1 MNHPCPTLGYH
12 IESGGCSIC
21 YLAYREPCCL
31 DVWREG
37 APPGRMDSIRDERDR
52 RHAEFMQ
59 DVDIAIHEAQHTPEE
74 YPDKR
79 LWGHSTYAYVVSTLQ
94 F

>member
-1 MNHPCPTLGYH
+1 
-12 IESGGCSIC
+12 
-21 YLAYREPCCL
+21 
-31 DVWREG
+31 
-37 APPGRMDSIRDERDR
+37 MDSIRDERDR